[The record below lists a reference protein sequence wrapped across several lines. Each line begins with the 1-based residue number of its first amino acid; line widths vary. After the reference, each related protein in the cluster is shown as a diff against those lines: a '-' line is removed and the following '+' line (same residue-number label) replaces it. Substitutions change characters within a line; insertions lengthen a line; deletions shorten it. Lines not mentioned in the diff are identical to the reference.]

1 MRFAILNIDISIII
15 VYGLDISC
23 AILHSLKHAVYKLV
37 GTVRSNLLH
46 DHSAPPSSI

>member
-1 MRFAILNIDISIII
+1 MRFAILNIDIALII
-15 VYGLDISC
+15 VYDLDLSC
-23 AILHSLKHAVYKLV
+23 ATLHSLRQYKLV